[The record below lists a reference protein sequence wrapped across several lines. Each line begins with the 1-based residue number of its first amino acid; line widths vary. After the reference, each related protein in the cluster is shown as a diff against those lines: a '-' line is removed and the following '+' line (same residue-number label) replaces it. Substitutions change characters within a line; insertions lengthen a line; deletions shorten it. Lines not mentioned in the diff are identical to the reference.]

1 MRRWELVA
9 DGSAKFWEIEQD
21 GATVT
26 VRFGR
31 LGTTGQTQTKELASA
46 EAATAHVTKLVSE
59 KEKKGYSPQGT
70 AGQPLAAS
78 ATSAP
83 SAANGS
89 ATPATQQPGTDHS
102 ANALSGTTIG
112 QSAAAQPPGT
122 APSQP
127 PGTTIGQPAAAQPP
141 GTTIGQPA
149 AAQPPATATAQPP
162 GTTTAPAAAQP
173 PGTAPAASAPTTA
186 SPGATTGHPANALP
200 DTGQPSSTATAPAAP
215 APTTVLDED
224 TWVLPKAWLRDAV
237 RQRGIT
243 PAPEFTLDPA
253 KADQAR
259 RQITEQAEKI
269 EGALTAKWSKAEL
282 VTAARAHLAGQANPV
297 GAASIAAITRPGAP
311 AVHAWIADHGLAFAA
326 AAVVKVTNVSF
337 ADQWDQKRGKW
348 TGVCLQ
354 PSDGR
359 FQVAIGDPE
368 GQMLTVVRYAI
379 AVAGEEERAAAEA
392 VLEELGREKN
402 EQQVRS
408 YLVPERV
415 DWFTEV
421 CEKAYTSS
429 RWWMLPSSARGLEDF
444 KKADESLTTS
454 AFVLYTAV
462 YALGPAVAPLLAV
475 ELDSD
480 SYYQRT
486 GGRKQALNVLA
497 ALPTDEAFTILL
509 DRLDQKY
516 VRSAAVTAMTAFPR
530 RAARLLA
537 ERVSSS
543 ESARRLLHAHLLSNP
558 EITVPDEVAAVL
570 AESGLVI
577 LPDASAEQ
585 LPPLL
590 ASPPWLNRKKAVK
603 PVVLADLPVPEPAVH
618 WQPGEREEWLESGE
632 GWKQDHHDWRKLL
645 KDYEAGTVGYY
656 DNDLFLLAPDDE
668 VRHLLADWQPNY
680 SYGVEEWGKNIAAR
694 FGTDAAPALVRQVQ
708 SAPAT
713 AGLVLL
719 PFATVEVAVQMAD
732 WFARTKQPRR
742 WGLEWLAR
750 HREQAARLLIPAA
763 AGKAGVPRR
772 NAEAALRHL
781 HTTLGVD
788 VPALA
793 RECGAEAAI
802 DLVLSVDPVDVLP
815 AKLPAIGVWAD
826 TRLLPQVLLLDR
838 KHALPAPVAAHLLMT
853 AALSKPGELYAGL
866 PIVREALDGESLAE
880 FAWAVFEAWQEAGA
894 PSKESWALSA
904 LGWFGNDST
913 VRALSP
919 LVRRWP
925 GESQHAR
932 AVSGL
937 DVLADIG
944 TEVALSHLNSIAE
957 KVSFKGLKAKAQE
970 KVAQIAAELG
980 LSRDQLSDRLVP
992 RLGLDDAAT
1001 LTIDYGQRQF
1011 TVGFDEQLKPF
1022 VLDPDGKRRKDLPKP
1037 GAKDD
1042 QDKAPLEHK
1051 RFTALKKDVRTIAS
1065 DQIQRLERAMVDQRT
1080 WSAEEFLTVLAA
1092 HPLLWHL
1099 VRRLVWITDDGASFR
1114 LAEDRTLADENDDE
1128 FTLPGDAAV
1137 RVAHAVALQDTA
1149 AAWGEVFADYEILQP
1164 FPQLGRP
1171 VHLLASAEELLPR
1184 LKKFCTTP
1192 YPIGKILG
1200 LTKKGWVR
1208 GEPQD
1213 AGVECW
1219 ITRPFPDGGALVASL
1234 EPGIAVGAMDVFP
1247 EVAFSDVWFSRS
1259 GHGTWSAPKDAP
1271 ATYDIDPTTVSELLS
1286 ELESLQS

>member
-21 GATVT
+21 GAAVT

-46 EAATAHVTKLVSE
+46 EAATAHVAKLVAE
-59 KEKKGYSPQGT
+59 KEKKGYSPEGT
-70 AGQPLAAS
+70 PAEPAVAAPAVAAPAADLTAAASPAAASPAAASPAVASPADRPAAAAATDDPSGIAS
-78 ATSAP
+78 ATDP
-83 SAANGS
+83 
-89 ATPATQQPGTDHS
+89 TPA
-102 ANALSGTTIG
+102 
-112 QSAAAQPPGT
+112 
-122 APSQP
+122 
-127 PGTTIGQPAAAQPP
+127 PA
-141 GTTIGQPA
+141 I
-149 AAQPPATATAQPP
+149 
-162 GTTTAPAAAQP
+162 
-173 PGTAPAASAPTTA
+173 
-186 SPGATTGHPANALP
+186 
-200 DTGQPSSTATAPAAP
+200 
-215 APTTVLDED
+215 DEH
-224 TWVLPKAWLRDAV
+224 TWVLPKAWARDAV
-237 RQRGIT
+237 RQRGFD

-259 RQITEQAEKI
+259 RLILDQAEAV
-269 EGALTAKWSKAEL
+269 ERGLTAKGSNAEL
-282 VTAARAHLAGQANPV
+282 VSAAREHLAGTPNPV
-297 GAASIAAITRPGAP
+297 GAAAVAAITKPGAN
-311 AVHAWIADHGLAFAA
+311 AVHAWIADHGLAFAT
-326 AAVVKVTNVSF
+326 AAVVELANLAF

-354 PSDGR
+354 HDTN
-359 FQVAIGDPE
+359 FQTSIGEPE
-368 GQMLTVVRYAI
+368 GLMLTAVRYAI
-379 AVAGEEERAAAEA
+379 AVAPDEERAAAEQT
-392 VLEELGREKN
+392 LEKLGESKTHHEL
-402 EQQVRS
+402 RS
-408 YLVPERV
+408 FLMPERA
-415 DWFTEV
+415 DWFTQV
-421 CEKAYTSS
+421 RKQNYTSS
-429 RWWMLPSSARGLEDF
+429 RWWMLPSSARSLEDF
-444 KKADESLTTS
+444 KKADESITRS
-454 AFVLYTAV
+454 AFLLYTAV
-462 YALGPAVAPLLAV
+462 YVLGPSVAPLLAE

-497 ALPTDEAFTILL
+497 SLPTDEAFTILL
-509 DRLDQKY
+509 DRLDGKY
-516 VRSAAVTAMTAFPR
+516 VRSAVVSAMSAFPE
-530 RAARLLA
+530 RAARLLS
-537 ERVSSS
+537 ERVSA
-543 ESARRLLHAHLLSNP
+543 SAGARKLLHAHLLSNP
-558 EITVPDEVAAVL
+558 QLTVPDEVAAVL

-577 LPDASAEQ
+577 MPDASQEQ

-590 ASPPWLNRKKAVK
+590 ASPPWLHRKKAVK
-603 PVVLADLPVPEPAVH
+603 PVVIPGLTAPAPEVS
-618 WQPGEREEWLESGE
+618 WLPGEHDEWLASGTE
-632 GWKQDHHDWRKLL
+632 WIQDHHDWRKLL
-645 KDYEAGTVGYY
+645 KEYKAGTIGSY
-656 DNDLFLLAPDDE
+656 DNDLFLLAPDDA

-680 SYGVEEWGKNIAAR
+680 SYGVEEWGKNLAAR
-694 FGTDAAPALVRQVQ
+694 FGVDAAPALVRHVQ
-708 SAPAT
+708 SSPAGT
-713 AGLVLL
+713 GVVLL
-719 PFATVEVAVQMAD
+719 PFATVEVATQMAD

-763 AGKAGVPRR
+763 ADKAGAPRR

-781 HTTLGVD
+781 NNTLGVD
-788 VPALA
+788 VAAVA

-815 AKLPAIGVWAD
+815 AKLSAIGVWAD
-826 TRLLPQVLLLDR
+826 TRLLPQVLLADR
-838 KHALPAPVAAHLLMT
+838 KHALSRQAAAHLLMT

-866 PIVREALDGESLAE
+866 PLVREALDRDSLAA
-880 FAWAVFEAWQEAGA
+880 FAWEVFQAWDEAGA
-894 PSKESWALSA
+894 PSKESWALNA
-904 LGWFGNDST
+904 LGWFGDDST

-919 LVRRWP
+919 LIRSWP

-1001 LTIDYGQRQF
+1001 LVIDYGPRQF

-1042 QDKAPLEHK
+1042 QDQAPLEHK

-1099 VRRLVWITDDGASFR
+1099 VRRLVWITDEGESFR
-1114 LAEDRTLADENDDE
+1114 LAEDRTFADAEDDE
-1128 FTLPGDAAV
+1128 FTLPDTATV
-1137 RVAHAVALQDTA
+1137 RVAHAVDLRATS

-1171 VHLLASAEELLPR
+1171 VHLLSAPEDLLPR
-1184 LKKFCTTP
+1184 LKKYCDTP

-1208 GEPQD
+1208 GTPQD

-1247 EVAFSDVWFSRS
+1247 EVGFSDVWFSPS
-1259 GHGTWSAPKDAP
+1259 GHGTWSAPKGAP
-1271 ATYDIDPTTVSELLS
+1271 TTYEIDPITLSELFS